1 MGSVHD
7 QAAAEGAGPWKWIT
21 NPRTVDGIVA
31 GSVLLIAAITLTNP
45 GVELTQPQQ
54 VLALIGSLIQAGAL
68 LLRRRRPITVLVVTT
83 VALIGTVATTGDPI
97 AADIAVAFALYAVA
111 SRQPTGI
118 AWTAW
123 ISTVVGVWGC
133 FLILIALPIGA
144 TTAYDGQNLLTAGF
158 SLSLISLVAFALGLT
173 VHNRR
178 VRVAGL
184 QERVAQLLL
193 EREQREQLAA
203 AAERARMAR
212 EMHDV
217 VAHSVA
223 VMVTLAHGATA
234 ALEKNPD
241 QSRQALAALSNTG
254 RAALADMHRI
264 VGLLRDDSGESIDSD
279 APLGPEAVTELIERF
294 QQAGLPIRVVER
306 GPALPDD
313 PQLLHAIY
321 RIVQECLTNVLR
333 HAHGTRLVEVTLDRA
348 NDHVTVIVAN
358 TNGLIEPGDTSGGRG
373 LAGIRERAAAHRG
386 TVEAGPTT
394 TGWQVHAT
402 LHYHDEEAR

>member
-1 MGSVHD
+1 MGSV
-7 QAAAEGAGPWKWIT
+7 QYQPAAEGAGPGKWFA

-31 GSVLLIAAITLTNP
+31 GSVLLIAAITLINP
-45 GVELTQPQQ
+45 GVELTRPQQ
-54 VLALIGSLIQAGAL
+54 TLALIGSLIQAGAL
-68 LLRRRRPITVLVVTT
+68 LFRRQRPVTVLIVTT
-83 VALIGTVATTGDPI
+83 VVLMGTVATIADPV
-97 AADIAVAFALYAVA
+97 AADIGVAFALYAVA
-111 SRQPTGI
+111 AQRPTGI

-123 ISTVVGVWGC
+123 GSTIAGVWAWY
-133 FLILIALPIGA
+133 LMLVALPVG
-144 TTAYDGQNLLTAGF
+144 TTRAYQGLDLLTAG
-158 SLSLISLVAFALGLT
+158 STLSLISLVAFALGLT

-178 VRVAGL
+178 VRVAAL

-223 VMVTLAHGATA
+223 VMVTLAHGAAA

-264 VGLLRDDSGESIDSD
+264 VGLLRDDVGDSADPD
-279 APLGPEAVTELIERF
+279 APLGPGAVTELIERF

-306 GPALPDD
+306 GPALPED

-333 HAHGTRLVEVTLDRA
+333 HAPGTRMVDVRLDRA
-348 NDHVTVIVAN
+348 SDHVTVIVAN
-358 TNGLIEPGDTSGGRG
+358 TGGLIESADASGGRG

-402 LHYHDEEAR
+402 LRYEDEEAR